1 MFCHLEPEVQGGGAV
16 NQKGFK
22 VLMHSPSSFFLTADK
37 VLMLIVRRRRIE
49 LQQSVVS
56 AKRCHVESDRS
67 VHHDRVRM
75 VDGTRLASG
84 WW

>member
-1 MFCHLEPEVQGGGAV
+1 MKVCSLFCHLEPEAQGGGAV

-49 LQQSVVS
+49 L
-56 AKRCHVESDRS
+56 
-67 VHHDRVRM
+67 
-75 VDGTRLASG
+75 
-84 WW
+84 